1 MEEFAFHWKRIT
13 NYYIETSDEK
23 EPVSKDRV
31 AISFRTRV
39 LADFLKED
47 IYPKCRVDP
56 PLYFESLC
64 SVGIPAQTRVINK
77 NVELSLKDKHS
88 RSSPSNV
95 AHSGD
100 GGDGDD
106 RRIRL
111 GFGSDWTVHGILT
124 TSKYTRNIVH
134 LWTG

>member
-64 SVGIPAQTRVINK
+64 SVGIIAQTRVISK
-77 NVELSLKDKHS
+77 NVE
-88 RSSPSNV
+88 P
-95 AHSGD
+95 
-100 GGDGDD
+100 
-106 RRIRL
+106 I
-111 GFGSDWTVHGILT
+111 
-124 TSKYTRNIVH
+124 
-134 LWTG
+134 